1 MHPVSGLTP
10 WEGQAVARRAEGGP
24 RCARGIRAAS
34 NARAGRSATLLAVK
48 ALRVW
53 FVVLLACLLPFKGAM
68 AVTMPRVPAGDMRA
82 VELQGSTTHRPHA
95 DAATGHGHPCLADT
109 QRAPAHDDGA
119 APPTDPAGPGQHTP
133 CSASCA
139 VPPLPSAAVA
149 VAEPPA
155 RRAVTFPRLR
165 APAPTFQSDGPER
178 PPRPR

>member
-1 MHPVSGLTP
+1 M
-10 WEGQAVARRAEGGP
+10 
-24 RCARGIRAAS
+24 
-34 NARAGRSATLLAVK
+34 K

-68 AVTMPRVPAGDMRA
+68 AVTMPRVSAGDVHA
-82 VELQGSTTHRPHA
+82 VDLQGSNSHQPHA
-95 DAATGHGHPCLADT
+95 DPATGHGHPCLAET

-119 APPTDPAGPGQHTP
+119 DPAYNPAGPGQHTP

-155 RRAVTFPRLR
+155 RRAATFPRLR

-178 PPRPR
+178 PPKSR